1 MAKILVVDD
10 SKLIVHVAQSI
21 LEKIGHSVLSA
32 DTGEKGLETALQK
45 CPDLILLDLILPGV
59 DGYEVCR
66 RLKQNPDT
74 ADIAVIMVTSMA
86 ESADK
91 VKGLEMGASDYVT
104 KPFDE
109 GELVARVNIH
119 LRIKELCESL
129 QEKNRQLLEI
139 ANRDGLTGLYNHL
152 YFQESIANDV
162 QRALRYN
169 ESLSLVMLDIDH
181 FKKFNDTYGHQ
192 TGDMVLRTLGR
203 IIQSFKRESD
213 LASRYGGEEFAILL
227 YHTVAADA
235 QIVAERLR
243 ETVEQYCFES
253 EGIILSVA
261 ISLGI
266 SSLPCAEITNSKTMI
281 ELADKALYQAKSQG
295 RNRVAVYNGP
305 GLDKFRFKNSSHTK
319 EK

>member
-21 LEKIGHSVLSA
+21 LKKIGHSVLSE
-32 DTGEKGLETALQK
+32 DTGEKGLETALRE

-66 RLKQNPDT
+66 QLKQNPDT
-74 ADIAVIMVTSMA
+74 ADIAVIMVTSKA

-129 QEKNRQLLEI
+129 QEKNRQLLEM

-152 YFQESIANDV
+152 YFQESISKDV

-213 LASRYGGEEFAILL
+213 LASRYGGEEFAMLL

-243 ETVEQYCFES
+243 KTVEQYCFES
-253 EGIILSVA
+253 EGIILSVT

-266 SSLPCAEITNSKTMI
+266 SSLPCREITNSKTMI
-281 ELADKALYQAKSQG
+281 DLADKALYQAKSQG
-295 RNRVAVYNGP
+295 RNRVAIHDSRVG
-305 GLDKFRFKNSSHTK
+305 
-319 EK
+319 